1 MRNIKLT
8 ELIDTDILQKM
19 QDSLSN
25 YIGMASLIADEN
37 GTPVTT
43 GSGFTD
49 FCMNLTRKSTL
60 GCTRCEECDKQG
72 ALKTLN
78 NGKPTVYHCHA
89 GLVDYAAP
97 IMLEDTFIGSII
109 GGQVLTNPLEEEK
122 FRRIAREL
130 SIDEDA
136 YVEAAKKVPYRE
148 ITGVE
153 RAAGFLS
160 EIASLLSDM
169 AYKNYLALQNSRK
182 LERAAHSQTA
192 FIIDM
197 NANIQRDMTH
207 WIESAKRAVENQD
220 YTSMSYTLDD
230 ITIRGTELLSTL
242 RDTVEYARMNE
253 GEIELNETEYNLT
266 DLLNDICRRT
276 RKYLRADN
284 ISFHLQ
290 IDDSVPAYLLGDE
303 GRISQVLAKVLSN
316 AVNSPGTTDITV
328 SAHCRA
334 ASYARLLTIEVQDN
348 SSGMTEKELTNANS
362 YLANNDFQL
371 IETMEADGIGL
382 SIIGLLIR
390 QMSGSV
396 KISCMENIGTTYT
409 IQIPQLPAEGY
420 PSGIR

>member
-1 MRNIKLT
+1 MQNIKLT

-19 QDSLSN
+19 QDSFSN
-25 YIGMASLIADEN
+25 YTGMASLIADEN

-49 FCMNLTRKSTL
+49 FCMNLTRKSPL
-60 GCTRCEECDKQG
+60 GCSRCEECDKQG

-78 NGKPTVYHCHA
+78 NGKPAVYHCHA

-122 FRRIAREL
+122 FRRTAREL
-130 SIDEDA
+130 SVDEDA

-148 ITGVE
+148 IEDVE

-160 EIASLLSDM
+160 EIASILSAM

-207 WIESAKRAVENQD
+207 WIESAKRAVEDQN
-220 YTSMSYTLDD
+220 YATMSYTLDD

-242 RDTVEYARMNE
+242 KDTVEYARMNE
-253 GEIELNETEYNLT
+253 GEIELSETEYNFE
-266 DLLNDICRRT
+266 DLLTGICKKT
-276 RKYLRADN
+276 RKYFQAEN
-284 ISFHLQ
+284 ISFHIQ
-290 IDDSVPAYLLGDE
+290 IDDSVPTYLLGDE
-303 GRISQVLAKVLSN
+303 GRISQVLTKVLSN
-316 AVNSPGTTDITV
+316 AVNYPGTTEITI
-328 SAHCRA
+328 SAYCRT
-334 ASYARLLTIEVQDN
+334 ASYARLLTIEVRDN
-348 SSGMTEKELTNANS
+348 SGGMTENELTNANN
-362 YLANNDFQL
+362 YLVNNDFQL
-371 IETMEADGIGL
+371 IENMEADGIGL

-396 KISCMENIGTTYT
+396 KISCMENAGTTYT
-409 IQIPQLPAEGY
+409 IQIPQLPAEHA
-420 PSGIR
+420 